1 MLSKETQPPVLSQ
14 PIKLPSAVVSTGTA
28 IPRKTIS
35 VKNFQAQQKKEQ
47 NVFEALEVNESETFS
62 AEKLEKVWDEY
73 LNRLMQQK
81 KMSWYTMVKR
91 NIPKVNDN
99 LLIEFVLD
107 HKGQELE
114 FNEFRA
120 DFLTFL
126 RQELQN
132 GKIQMEAVV
141 RQDNKAKIP
150 VTSSEKLEE
159 LMKKNPTLKKLT
171 ALLGLEISM

>member
-1 MLSKETQPPVLSQ
+1 M
-14 PIKLPSAVVSTGTA
+14 
-28 IPRKTIS
+28 PRKTIS

-47 NVFEALEVNESETFS
+47 NTFEALEVHESETFS
-62 AEKLEKVWDEY
+62 AEKLEKVWAEY

-91 NIPKVNDN
+91 NIPKVNNN
-99 LLIEFVLD
+99 LMIEFVLD
-107 HKGQELE
+107 HKGQESE

-120 DFLTFL
+120 DFLSFL

-132 GKIQMEAVV
+132 GKIQMKSVI

-150 VTSSEKLEE
+150 VTPSEKLEE
-159 LMKKNPTLKKLT
+159 LMKKNPALKKLT
-171 ALLGLEISM
+171 DSLGLEITL